1 MLNANLKEL
10 LHDAVTPQ
18 RFIPALSSGFVVGL
32 LIVVVELSLA
42 SLIFS
47 GPLAGFAPRAAGLM
61 LFGGFAMCL
70 VVALGSGFPSS
81 VCLPEDAPAA
91 IMASVA
97 GGIAA
102 SLAGAASPHE
112 TAVTV
117 GAALALSTLASGVI
131 FLVLGRFGLGNL
143 MRYMPY
149 PVVGG
154 FMAGIGWL
162 LVQGSVPIITGV
174 SLNLHDLPLLLNA
187 DKLLR
192 LLPGVALTLTLLFAL
207 RRWSSVFILPGVLAL
222 SLGAFALYLGVTG
235 QTLADAGQAG
245 HLLGGMPEGS
255 MLWPVFSLADLSL
268 IRWDALVE
276 QIPQLCT
283 IPLVSA
289 ISFLLIASGLE
300 TAARRDLDLKHEL
313 YLNAVANF
321 IAGPG
326 GSHTGYTAL
335 SFSML
340 GPKTGSDSRLVGV
353 SAALL
358 TGVATFFGA
367 AVLGFVPRFV
377 LGGMV
382 LFLGVATMLDWV
394 VAVRRQVSR
403 LEYALIWAILF
414 AIGLFGFLTGVGF
427 GLVMA
432 AVVFVIKYSRLPV
445 LRQEADMS
453 ALPSTKKR
461 SVPDRHILR
470 EHGASVRILRVT
482 GYLFFGSANLLSRS
496 VAAHLTPDAGQPHA
510 DQPDT
515 DRPHADRA
523 HADRAQAGP
532 APSHLILDFAD
543 VDGFDSS
550 AINCF
555 LRMLQRCAA
564 AGCQVVFASSPPT
577 LQEQLHRSSPLE
589 TAGARFLPDLDRALE
604 WCEDAVL
611 AREQARLESQRDAA
625 GRDKL
630 FDLAVDD
637 MLQRLEEEERFEALV
652 ERLGPY
658 LDTRQAASGEVIVRQ
673 DERPDGVWLLLSGQA
688 EEVARAE
695 AGSAVRLRTLGP
707 GSIAGHAAAG
717 QANPAPGDIVTLT
730 DCSLAFLPA
739 LALRRLELED
749 QATALA
755 FYSLFAASL
764 ESRLAGAASSN

>member
-1 MLNANLKEL
+1 MLNTNLKEL

-32 LIVVVELSLA
+32 LIIVVELSLA

-47 GPLAGFAPRAAGLM
+47 GPLASFAPRAAGLL

-102 SLAGAASPHE
+102 SLAGSASPHE

-117 GAALALSTLASGVI
+117 GAALALSTLASGVT

-174 SLNLHDLPLLLNA
+174 ALNLHDLPLLLNA

-192 LLPGVALTLTLLFAL
+192 LLPGVALTVTLLWAL
-207 RRWSSVFILPGVLAL
+207 RRWSSVFILPGVLTL

-326 GSHTGYTAL
+326 GSHAGYTAL
-335 SFSML
+335 SFSLL

-358 TGVATFFGA
+358 TGVATFLGA
-367 AVLGFVPRFV
+367 AVLGYVPRFL

-445 LRQEADMS
+445 LRQETDMS

-470 EHGASVRILRVT
+470 EHGSSVRILRVT
-482 GYLFFGSANLLSRS
+482 GYLFFGSANILSRS
-496 VAAHLTPDAGQPHA
+496 VAAHLAPHADPAHA
-510 DQPDT
+510 DQPK
-515 DRPHADRA
+515 
-523 HADRAQAGP
+523 AGP
-532 APSHLILDFAD
+532 APHHLILDFAD

-564 AGCQVVFASSPPT
+564 AGCQVVFASPPPT

-589 TAGARFLPDLDRALE
+589 TAGARFLPDRGPGPGVVRGRRAG
-604 WCEDAVL
+604 
-611 AREQARLESQRDAA
+611 ARAGPLESQRDAA

-658 LDTRQAASGEVIVRQ
+658 LDTRQAAAGEVMVRQ
-673 DERPDGVWLLLSGQA
+673 GERPDGVWLLLSGQA
-688 EEVARAE
+688 EEVARVE

-707 GSIAGHAAAG
+707 GGIAGHAAAG

-730 DCSLAFLPA
+730 DCSLAFLPGA
-739 LALRRLELED
+739 ALRKLELED

>member
-1 MLNANLKEL
+1 MLNNNLKEL
-10 LHDAVTPQ
+10 LHDAATPQ

-102 SLAGAASPHE
+102 GLAGSASPHE

-131 FLVLGRFGLGNL
+131 FLILGRFGLGNL

-174 SLNLHDLPLLLNA
+174 ALNLHDLPLLLTA
-187 DKLLR
+187 EKLLR
-192 LLPGVALTLTLLFAL
+192 LLPGVALTVTLLWAL

-235 QTLADAGQAG
+235 QSLAEAGQAG

-326 GSHTGYTAL
+326 GSHAGYTAL

-367 AVLGFVPRFV
+367 AVLGYVPRFV

-445 LRQEADMS
+445 LRQDADMS

-470 EHGASVRILRVT
+470 EHGASVRVLRVT

-496 VAAHLTPDAGQPHA
+496 VAAHLAPDADQPHA
-510 DQPDT
+510 DQP
-515 DRPHADRA
+515 HADRP
-523 HADRAQAGP
+523 QAGP
-532 APSHLILDFAD
+532 GPSHLILDFAD

-555 LRMLQRCAA
+555 LRMLQRCSA

-658 LDTRQAASGEVIVRQ
+658 LDTRQAAAGEVMVRQ
-673 DERPDGVWLLLSGQA
+673 GERPDGVWLLLSGQA
-688 EEVARAE
+688 EEVARSG
-695 AGSAVRLRTLGP
+695 AGTSVRLRTLGP
-707 GSIAGHAAAG
+707 GGIAGHAAAG

-730 DCSLAFLPA
+730 DCALAFLPA
-739 LALRRLELED
+739 SALRRLELED

-764 ESRLAGAASSN
+764 ESRLAGDASPS